1 MLKKITVAV
10 LILAMM
16 LPVLIGC
23 KETKEPEVIGPVFN
37 LTEEELEIFS
47 NPIEIE
53 NKWSGGTGDPFV
65 MRYDGVYYLYPSTSE
80 GAPYVRCWSSRDLV
94 NWTCEGNVGYHKDLG
109 SAYAPEVTYFNDKF
123 YMYSATP
130 SGATHRC
137 LVSDSPTGPFKFA
150 GEGQGRSIDGH
161 VFIDNDGKWYFYGA
175 GGQGIKV
182 YPMQSPEWIGND
194 YVNELA
200 WITNGWT
207 EGPMVV
213 YHDGYYYLTATGNH
227 VLNKSYRIVYAS
239 STTAPYVY
247 NVPDENIILISTIGE
262 LLTTGHS
269 STVKAPDLDGYYIA
283 YHSFINT
290 EVPRK
295 RHMNIDRILFDG
307 TSVSVLGPTAGNQVY
322 SSMPDIYAYFD
333 SSDDLDIF
341 EKANGSVSDGKLTLK
356 SGKKVISKE
365 ALSGSKYTI
374 EITTS
379 GIDKNAK
386 AGVIFGYSDEKNY
399 GSAVFDTKNE
409 KLIITFVVDGKKTTH
424 EEKLVRSFDMSDD
437 FDAVQAIQV
446 EKSGNNFT
454 FYVNDRE
461 LAKYESELSGMKVGL
476 TAEGGS
482 AKFSFFGASDEV
494 GGSSNCDFYKT
505 VSSQSGTIP
514 AHLCLDD
521 DAIDKQK
528 DKDDT
533 TYVKAS
539 FNDSFNY
546 RIYATEGGNHTFN
559 IKYRA
564 EAKATVEVYIDGKLS
579 KTMTLEPSEK
589 YTSVAVSGVMADEG
603 KHVVT
608 LYMKEGNAELKSFTM
623 LKIADSGSMT
633 LDFKSDLATNRIHTD
648 GLGWNVKNGKL
659 TGNALG
665 KRVYGNIKWGDYTYE
680 GEISFEGKSISSG
693 ILFRTTDA
701 ADSALF
707 DGGTFES
714 TTTDETTKK
723 GENWMQG
730 YYLYFTAREL
740 FLRKCNYSMKPLA
753 SATYRFTTDTVYKF
767 KVVCDGA
774 NIKVYINDELL
785 IDYVDED
792 PFLNGAIG
800 MRVTGGTA
808 HYDNVKVTLKE
819 NE

>member
-1 MLKKITVAV
+1 MLKKIVAA
-10 LILAMM
+10 ILLAAIMI
-16 LPVLIGC
+16 PVLAGC
-23 KETKEPEVIGPVFN
+23 KETEDPEVIGPVFN
-37 LTEEELEIFS
+37 LTDEELEVFS
-47 NPIEIE
+47 NPITLD
-53 NKWSGGTGDPFV
+53 NVSAGGTGDPFI
-65 MRYDGVYYLYPSTSE
+65 MRYDGVYYLYPSTSARE
-80 GAPYVRCWSSRDLV
+80 PYVRCWSSKDLV
-94 NWTCEGNVGYHKDLG
+94 NWNYEGYVASHKLLDN
-109 SAYAPEVTYFNDKF
+109 AYAPEVTYFNGKF

-130 SGATHRC
+130 DGATHRC
-137 LVSDSPTGPFKFA
+137 LVSTSPTGPFKFA
-150 GEGQGRSIDGH
+150 NDEGQGRKIDGH
-161 VFIDNDGKWYFYGA
+161 VFIDNDGKWYFYSASGD
-175 GGQGIKV
+175 GIKV

-194 YVNELA
+194 SIGDLA
-200 WITNGWT
+200 QITGAWT

-227 VLNKSYRIVYAS
+227 LRNKSYRIVYGH

-247 NVPDENIILISTIGE
+247 NVPDDNIVLISTIGE
-262 LLTTGHS
+262 LVTTGHS
-269 STVKAPDLDGYYIA
+269 SSVKAPDLDGYYIT
-283 YHSFINT
+283 YHTFLASSGSI
-290 EVPRK
+290 PSARY
-295 RHMNIDRILFDG
+295 MNIDRIIFDG
-307 TSVSVLGPTAGNQVY
+307 TSMSVLGPTAGNQVY

-333 SSDDLDIF
+333 SSDELAIF
-341 EKANGSVSDGKLTLK
+341 EKVNGTVAKGKLTLN
-356 SGKKVISKE
+356 SGEKVISKE

-374 EITTS
+374 EVTTS

-424 EEKLVRSFDMSDD
+424 EEKLVRSFDMPYD
-437 FDAVQAIQV
+437 FSAVQAIQV
-446 EKSGNNFT
+446 EKSGNTFT

-476 TAEGGS
+476 TAEAGKASFG
-482 AKFSFFGASDEV
+482 FFGASDEV

-514 AHLCLDD
+514 AHLCLEDD
-521 DAIDKQK
+521 EIDKQK

-559 IKYRA
+559 IRYRA
-564 EAKATVEVYIDGKLS
+564 QAKATVEVYIDGNLS

-633 LDFKSDLATNRIHTD
+633 LDFKSDSKTDRLHTD
-648 GLGWNVKNGKL
+648 GKGWKVSGGKL
-659 TGNALG
+659 VGNDLG
-665 KRVYGNIKWGDYTYE
+665 KRVYGDIKWGDYTYE
-680 GEISFEGKSISSG
+680 GEITFEGKTIGSG
-693 ILFRTTDA
+693 LLFRTTDA
-701 ADSALF
+701 ADSSL
-707 DGGTFES
+707 DLKGEP
-714 TTTDETTKK
+714 TTENTAKT

-730 YYLYFTAREL
+730 YYLYFTAREIVL
-740 FLRKCNYSMKPLA
+740 KKCNYNIKTLTT
-753 SATYRFTTDTVYKF
+753 ATYRITPDVTYKF

-774 NIKVYINDELL
+774 NIKLYVNDELL
-785 IDYVDED
+785 IDYTDAD
-792 PFLNGAIG
+792 PFLNGAVG
-800 MRVTGGTA
+800 MRVTSGTA
-808 HYDNVKVTLKE
+808 KYDNIKVNLKQYE
-819 NE
+819 